1 MAENHP
7 SSVMSDTEALAAK
20 LHVGFPSLLKNSC
33 RSGSD
38 PEAVVPSLAIQLR
51 INIRIH
57 RPYA

>member
-33 RSGSD
+33 RSGS
-38 PEAVVPSLAIQLR
+38 V
-51 INIRIH
+51 
-57 RPYA
+57 